1 MHFVSFICA
10 ECRESIIYKSILF
23 ALNLLFINSS
33 SIFAIP
39 MIPKGYF
46 EDLIAHSSRF
56 RGILVILGC
65 FSRFRDFKAII

>member
-23 ALNLLFINSS
+23 ALNLLFINSG

-46 EDLIAHSSRF
+46 EDLTAHFSHF
-56 RGILVILGC
+56 KGILVIL
-65 FSRFRDFKAII
+65 